1 MSGMSPL
8 LLVDFEGVFGGIP
21 RFTARYGMS
30 RYVTHPHPTRKLQ
43 DSAGFAGE
51 AVRHG
56 LATPTA
62 GTTEHNRLNRT
73 QVGTRVGSRVG
84 TSGHQGGQW
93 GGHQGGQPV
102 LSNPAFSEDPHP
114 CDTARACRTQP
125 VLRKSPLSED
135 PRPQPVLRKSPLS
148 EDPRPCDM
156 ARACRTPSLRHGQGM
171 SYLSSGGGA
180 GCWVGRQRPAGA
192 RFAARRL
199 GESLS
204 AIEKPSLLFD
214 TGG

>member
-1 MSGMSPL
+1 MSPAPTPP
-8 LLVDFEGVFGGIP
+8 GTCRIP
-21 RFTARYGMS
+21 QVS
-30 RYVTHPHPTRKLQ
+30 RAKRCDMAWLRPPPAQPSTIG
-43 DSAGFAGE
+43 S
-51 AVRHG
+51 
-56 LATPTA
+56 
-62 GTTEHNRLNRT
+62 TEHKWAPGWAVGWA
-73 QVGTRVGSRVG
+73 QVGTRVG
-84 TSGHQGGQW
+84 TSGHP
-93 GGHQGGQPV
+93 GGQPV

-180 GCWVGRQRPAGA
+180 GCWVGRQTPAGA

-204 AIEKPSLLFD
+204 ATEKPSLSFD
-214 TGG
+214 MGG